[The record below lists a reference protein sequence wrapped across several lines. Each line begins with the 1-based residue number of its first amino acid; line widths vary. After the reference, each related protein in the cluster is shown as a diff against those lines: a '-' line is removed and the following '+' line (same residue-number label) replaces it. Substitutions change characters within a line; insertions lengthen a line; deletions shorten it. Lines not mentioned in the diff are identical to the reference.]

1 MSFFGG
7 GSSKS
12 QTILAVLA
20 EQRER
25 EAERVRQIRA
35 DVQTRKEKV
44 SQVRQG
50 RIKKGQ
56 ILQRAKNAGTGGG
69 TSGLVGAI
77 SSVAS
82 TVAENIGTLGQFR
95 GFAERISTLTQ
106 EAANFR
112 GLAAREERKRKE
124 KAAKISSIISI
135 GTSIVGAV
143 AAPFTGGLSLGAAA
157 GAGAAGF
164 SGTAFASQALS
175 GLGASDRRLK
185 EDVEQIGMHKIGVP
199 LYTWTFLWG
208 ERGIGVMADELKEVM
223 PDAVQ
228 TIDGFDYVDYDMIGG
243 KT

>member
-1 MSFFGG
+1 
-7 GSSKS
+7 
-12 QTILAVLA
+12 
-20 EQRER
+20 
-25 EAERVRQIRA
+25 
-35 DVQTRKEKV
+35 
-44 SQVRQG
+44 
-50 RIKKGQ
+50 
-56 ILQRAKNAGTGGG
+56 
-69 TSGLVGAI
+69 
-77 SSVAS
+77 
-82 TVAENIGTLGQFR
+82 
-95 GFAERISTLTQ
+95 LTQ